1 MNNLLS
7 MRTKLKGQRDDLFEK
22 MKEIKS
28 QGKKG
33 DQTDLLTT
41 STLHD
46 GARSV
51 IEMFQKVIDAQEKQ
65 EKFQSDLKELTTV
78 LLETN
83 KDKEGVNNDLL
94 EQMAKAM
101 TNAPEFDE
109 NELFYEGLKLM
120 QQKKQK
126 PKVLS

>member
-1 MNNLLS
+1 M
-7 MRTKLKGQRDDLFEK
+7 
-22 MKEIKS
+22 
-28 QGKKG
+28 
-33 DQTDLLTT
+33 
-41 STLHD
+41 
-46 GARSV
+46 
-51 IEMFQKVIDAQEKQ
+51 
-65 EKFQSDLKELTTV
+65 

-109 NELFYEGLKLM
+109 DELFYEGLKLKK
-120 QQKKQK
+120 QQKQK

>member
-1 MNNLLS
+1 
-7 MRTKLKGQRDDLFEK
+7 
-22 MKEIKS
+22 
-28 QGKKG
+28 
-33 DQTDLLTT
+33 
-41 STLHD
+41 
-46 GARSV
+46 
-51 IEMFQKVIDAQEKQ
+51 MFQKVIDAQEKQ